1 MSSSMSS
8 TPGASRPSSPLSPT
22 RLSRIQEKAD
32 LQNLNNR
39 LAAYIDK
46 VRSLEQENN
55 RLCRQI
61 QSSEET
67 TTREVSHIKD
77 MYENELNQTRV
88 ALDSLAKEKAKLEID
103 TKRLFEENADLKIRW
118 SICHVSPF
126 DPPRPGTFDNAHPY
140 LSWPTCVASRS

>member
-1 MSSSMSS
+1 M
-8 TPGASRPSSPLSPT
+8 
-22 RLSRIQEKAD
+22 
-32 LQNLNNR
+32 NNR

-55 RLCRQI
+55 RLCRLI

-118 SICHVSPF
+118 SISHVASF
-126 DPPRPGTFDNAHPY
+126 DPPSPSTFDNAHPY
-140 LSWPTCVASRS
+140 LSWPTCVASRSVSATFKR